1 MQASFLVQLN
11 ALVSLLNEVLNSLTE
26 ELRYAERDQ
35 YTLETEVNFL
45 EFSLRKSLTR
55 KQISPLQQEQVISFF
70 RQYFNNSHSTILTT
84 DEDKSLVN

>member
-11 ALVSLLNEVLNSLTE
+11 ALVSLLNEVSNSLTE

-45 EFSLRKSLTR
+45 EFSLRKHLTK
-55 KQISPLQQEQVISFF
+55 KQIPPTQQERVIKFF
-70 RQYFNNSHSTILTT
+70 RQHFNNSHAAILTT